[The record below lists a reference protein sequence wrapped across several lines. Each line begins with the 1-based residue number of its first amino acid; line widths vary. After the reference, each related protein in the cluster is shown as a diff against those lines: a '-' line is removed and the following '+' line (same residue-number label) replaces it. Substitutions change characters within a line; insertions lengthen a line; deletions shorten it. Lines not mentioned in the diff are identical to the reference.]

1 MTSWSLLVGA
11 AVVSGL
17 VLCVV
22 VTVIMAFSSLF
33 ALDMW
38 VDNYPPGVRTKYGRM
53 SDRGRRLR
61 PFVAAAVFIAMLGVP
76 LVGLLV
82 HASRN
87 TDPGFVPAFV
97 FGFLA
102 LLTFNVYDL
111 LVFDFLVFS
120 TWQPSWIVLPGTER
134 MAEYRDY
141 GFHVTGFFKGVAFS
155 MVGGLLAAGAAM
167 LL

>member
-22 VTVIMAFSSLF
+22 VTVIMAFSSIV

-38 VDNYPPGVRTKYGRM
+38 VDNYPPGVRTKYGPM
-53 SDRGRRLR
+53 SDRGRRIR

-76 LVGLLV
+76 LVGLLI

-87 TDPGFVPAFV
+87 VDPGFVPAFV
-97 FGFLA
+97 FGFVA
-102 LLTFNVYDL
+102 LLSFNVYDL
-111 LVFDFLVFS
+111 LVLDFFVFS
-120 TWQPSWIVLPGTER
+120 TWQPRFIVLPGTEG

-141 GFHVTGFFKGVAFS
+141 RFHIAGFFRGLVFCF
-155 MVGGLLAAGAAM
+155 VGGLVVAVVALV
-167 LL
+167 L